1 MSNLR
6 PFNRRRRDL
15 LSGNTFSNMLDDFF
29 SDGFSDMG
37 RNLQMDTFK
46 LDIKDTG
53 ENYKVTAELPG
64 VQKEN
69 LDVSL
74 DDGRL
79 KIRVQEKEE
88 KEDEKEN
95 YIHKERR
102 LSSMERN
109 IYLEDADSEGVKAK
123 LEEGILHLTI
133 SKKEEIDT
141 SKKIEIE

>member
-29 SDGFSDMG
+29 SDGFPDMG

-46 LDIKDTG
+46 LDIEDTG

-69 LDVSL
+69 LDVTL

-79 KIRVQEKEE
+79 KIRVQQEEE
-88 KEDEKEN
+88 KKDEKEN

-109 IYLEDADSEGVKAK
+109 IYLEDADSESVKAK